1 MIKHDDFAISAQPLE
16 FYKGGGGMPAPPDPQ
31 REAAAR
37 DWEAQRQTERDNARR
52 AEDRRI
58 KMEEDAKALAQ
69 WQGRRSNA
77 LVNAQDY
84 GKQQLSRFGLSQD
97 DPYGIWA
104 SFNSQL
110 QRNNS
115 QLMDNQDFSAQLG
128 NNVFDSALS
137 TARGDQRSRMT
148 REFNNSIGAN
158 YLEDTFADTV
168 DDPYLDGI
176 LNEQFEEAQSY
187 LNTARDR
194 GQLNAN
200 SFERAIGSLGK
211 EKQRARGELETIGR
225 GVLSTVRDDVGK
237 RKDSTL
243 QRINAFDFG
252 DNINIGDEVGRVKS
266 RATSAL
272 GSLDSEIRRSIGS
285 REFFDPNSL
294 VAKSA
299 AFSGAS
305 NYNPTSSVG
314 GSGGTNPLLN
324 VFTDQQRNKTT
335 QGAF

>member
-1 MIKHDDFAISAQPLE
+1 MIKHNFIISAQPLE
-16 FYKGGGGMPAPPDPQ
+16 FYKGGGGMPPPPDPQ
-31 REAAAR
+31 AEASAR
-37 DWEAQRQTERDNARR
+37 DWEAQRQSERENARR
-52 AEDRRI
+52 LEDRRI
-58 KMEEDAKALAQ
+58 ADEKAAKELTA

-77 LVNAQDY
+77 MLNAQDY

-97 DPYGIWA
+97 DPYGIWS

-110 QRNNS
+110 TRNNS
-115 QLMDNQDFSAQLG
+115 QLMDNQDFTAQLG
-128 NNVFDSALS
+128 NNVFDSVLS
-137 TARGDQRSRMT
+137 TARGDQRSKMT
-148 REFNNSIGAN
+148 RDFNNSIGAN

-168 DDPYLDGI
+168 DDPYLDAI
-176 LNEQFEEAQSY
+176 LNEQFEEAQGY
-187 LNTARDR
+187 LNSARDR
-194 GQLNAN
+194 GQLNMN

-211 EKQRARGELETIGR
+211 EKNRARGELETIGR
-225 GVLSTVRDDVGK
+225 GVLSTVRDDVGR

-266 RATSAL
+266 KATSAL
-272 GSLDSEIRRSIGS
+272 GSLDSEIRRSLGS

-314 GSGGTNPLLN
+314 GSGSTNPLLA
-324 VFTDQQRNKTT
+324 VFTDQERNKTT